1 MWRIKKLFIR
11 QKNIK
16 FFYYVRCALRELYP
30 FWWFRQQLQRKLNA
44 IPANESE
51 YILMRVNYYNKL
63 DANTTLSE
71 TALAI
76 ANHKLPKRNEVYYF
90 DFIEYARYFNTTLRI
105 HLLEG
110 DITHVPEEPT
120 ILKSRPVAGDNRN
133 SVLLNLNK
141 VRHFN
146 FVRYDRPYNT
156 KKNMLVWRGEVQVE
170 HRERFM
176 KMYIKHPMCNVGK
189 TNTSFGNPQWLRERL
204 SIDQQLEYK
213 FILCIEGNDVA
224 TNLKWVMSS
233 NSIAVMPKPKF
244 ETWFMEATLIPDFHY
259 VLIKDDYSDLEERL
273 NFFIQ
278 HNDKAL
284 QIVENAHEYLRQ
296 FYNQRREDLISLMV
310 LQKYFIQTGQLSG
323 ID

>member
-1 MWRIKKLFIR
+1 MWRIKKIFLP

-30 FWWFRQQLQRKLNA
+30 FWWFRQQLQRKLKA
-44 IPANESE
+44 IPASEGE
-51 YILMRVNYYNKL
+51 YILRRVNYYNKL
-63 DANTTLSE
+63 NESLSLSDK
-71 TALAI
+71 APAI
-76 ANHKLPKRNEVYYF
+76 ANHKLPKRHKVYYF
-90 DFIEYARYFNTTLRI
+90 DFIEYARYFDTKLRI

-110 DITHVPEEPT
+110 DITHVPEEPA

-133 SVLLNLNK
+133 SILLNLNK

-156 KKNMLVWRGEVQVE
+156 KKNMLVWRGAVQVE

-176 KMYIKHPMCNVGK
+176 KIYNNHPMCDVGK
-189 TNTSFGNPQWLRERL
+189 VNPSFGNPQWLREHL

-244 ETWFMEATLIPDFHY
+244 ETWFMEGKLIPDFHY
-259 VLIKDDYSDLEERL
+259 ILIKDDYSDLEEKL
-273 NFFIQ
+273 NYYIE
-278 HNDKAL
+278 NDQKAL
-284 QIVENAHEYLRQ
+284 QIIENAHEYLRQ
-296 FYNQRREDLISLMV
+296 FYNLRREDLISLMV
-310 LQKYFIQTGQLSG
+310 LQKYFIHTGQLP
-323 ID
+323 